1 MVASVGIVRRHPP
14 KGDVMQT
21 HPTPAPATRSNATT
35 ATPPRATDSAPLHG
49 IERLMADAVEA
60 AARNPTI
67 DPGAIEYAS
76 WLRLLR
82 RPTP

>member
-1 MVASVGIVRRHPP
+1 METR
-14 KGDVMQT
+14 QT
-21 HPTPAPATRSNATT
+21 HTPATLRKVTT
-35 ATPPRATDSAPLHG
+35 ATSPRLTGSAPLSG